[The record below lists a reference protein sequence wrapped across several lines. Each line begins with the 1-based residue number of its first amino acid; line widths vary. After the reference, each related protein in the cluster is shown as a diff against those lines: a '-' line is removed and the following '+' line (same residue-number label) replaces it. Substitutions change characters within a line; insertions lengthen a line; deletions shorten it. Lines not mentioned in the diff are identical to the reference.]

1 VNISDWLFA
10 DLRIPKAW
18 LRREGKD
25 EKTEFMTL
33 GDSMYMVSCEEA
45 KAGDYLGMSFTI
57 QR

>member
-1 VNISDWLFA
+1 
-10 DLRIPKAW
+10 
-18 LRREGKD
+18 
-25 EKTEFMTL
+25 MTL